1 MKKHTWL
8 LLIALLF
15 TMQNVFAENCKND
28 IKLIF
33 DEGEAKCLAEFPN
46 FFKFDKMESQ
56 KINSDFFKSKQTI
69 SFAGATNKGCGA
81 TWGVSW
87 GSSTPLENDKE
98 AINWCKKEQNINCTC
113 RIILSAD
120 APLRAVKVKIPR
132 KEFIERFQSLQE
144 SQTLTGKEDVKQ
156 NELETEVKKVP
167 EGSKEKIQKEL
178 KLAQEAQER
187 EVAISE
193 AKEKAQQEIRL
204 SQEAQAREA
213 ALAKLKEEEYEKE
226 KQSAAAK
233 ARVLEEIKAEA
244 YAKEKAI
251 LEAKAK
257 AQADL
262 KAEEIAKKKAEEQA
276 KAQAIIDEKNR
287 VAAAKVAE
295 AQAKKNRELEI
306 AEEKRKIAESQK
318 KLEELKNKPLDN
330 KNSKLDKE
338 SSKPTSNSN
347 ELLNGNST
355 AVNGT
360 SLETGKQKTLI
371 PIFTLACSMGGEP
384 VDIIVSNGVDIF
396 SGRERYK
403 ESASKGYEI
412 QVTEREIKFKLKSG
426 SETYGMPDS
435 QMKIYRDNLSAI
447 HQQQYFDKKLYPPD
461 GVSTTAYK
469 CQTIE
474 DATIFGTLKNG
485 YESRSA
491 ETKKRKQEYNSRP
504 NKI

>member
-15 TMQNVFAENCKND
+15 SMQNVFAENCKND

-167 EGSKEKIQKEL
+167 EGSKEKIQIEL
-178 KLAQEAQER
+178 KLAKEAQER

-193 AKEKAQQEIRL
+193 AKEKAQQELRL

-262 KAEEIAKKKAEEQA
+262 KAEEIAKKKAVEQA

-287 VAAAKVAE
+287 VAAAKAAE
-295 AQAKKNRELEI
+295 AHAKKNRELEI

-318 KLEELKNKPLDN
+318 KLEVLKNKPLEIV
-330 KNSKLDKE
+330 NSTVANQ
-338 SSKPTSNSN
+338 SKSETSN
-347 ELLNGNST
+347 
-355 AVNGT
+355 
-360 SLETGKQKTLI
+360 KKTRI
-371 PIFTLACSMGGEP
+371 PIFTLACGAMGGQP
-384 VDIIVSNGVDIF
+384 FYRIVSNGSDIF
-396 SGRERYK
+396 FGSERNIND
-403 ESASKGYEI
+403 AQKGYEI
-412 QVTEREIKFKLKSG
+412 QVTERQIKFKLKSG
-426 SETYGMPDS
+426 SENYGMPEP
-435 QMKIYRDNLSAI
+435 QMELYRDILSAFSK
-447 HQQQYFDKKLYPPD
+447 QFVDKSIYPPD
-461 GVSTTAYK
+461 GIHTVSYK

-474 DATIFGTLKNG
+474 DDNIFNSLKNA

-491 ETKKRKQEYNSRP
+491 ETKKKKQEYDSRP